1 MTESSSPATT
11 SNNSDQ
17 DTSTVS
23 TSTLDLSLMD
33 APFSVSK
40 EEQKK
45 IGVNPV
51 SKVGGLLL

>member
-1 MTESSSPATT
+1 MTESSSSATT

-40 EEQKK
+40 EEQKE

-51 SKVGGLLL
+51 FKVGGLLL